1 MFIDAV
7 VAIPFARL
15 RLRKK
20 ATQFAI
26 GKILNVI
33 LLIGLN
39 VYFLK
44 VAYDP
49 SVGIGYIVIANL
61 IANGFYLLFFLEN
74 MVFLA
79 ARD

>member
-1 MFIDAV
+1 L

-26 GKILNVI
+26 GKILNVL

-44 VAYDP
+44 IAYDP

-61 IANGFYLLFFLEN
+61 IANGFLPTLFLEN
-74 MVFLA
+74 IVFLA